1 MRDFPVWLANSTQTT
16 SRPQLV
22 LLGPLVR
29 LVACLDQRGW
39 KHPKE
44 KTPCKIH
51 NNAN

>member
-1 MRDFPVWLANSTQTT
+1 MRDFPVWLANSTQITQ
-16 SRPQLV
+16 RPQLV

-29 LVACLDQRGW
+29 LDA
-39 KHPKE
+39 KE